1 MRDGRFEN
9 ENIVVTIKVSQ
20 TVHGFRRGLQEL
32 DEEPVER
39 YHQAEGRRER
49 HISYVMERVAML
61 WPEEQISQAAQFYN
75 QDIKKIEEQIA
86 QSRKKKK
93 G

>member
-32 DEEPVER
+32 DEEPVE
-39 YHQAEGRRER
+39 
-49 HISYVMERVAML
+49 
-61 WPEEQISQAAQFYN
+61 
-75 QDIKKIEEQIA
+75 
-86 QSRKKKK
+86 
-93 G
+93 

>member
-1 MRDGRFEN
+1 
-9 ENIVVTIKVSQ
+9 
-20 TVHGFRRGLQEL
+20 
-32 DEEPVER
+32 
-39 YHQAEGRRER
+39 
-49 HISYVMERVAML
+49 MERVAML